1 MPIAGPEPHPH
12 RKKERT
18 EEHNHVKD
26 PIHDLVETL
35 RDEFQRG
42 HLLQKGLGEA
52 AKRRRIVISIVS
64 LLVLAGFI
72 LIAVVTRGAIHLR
85 H

>member
-1 MPIAGPEPHPH
+1 MPIAGPEPHAH
-12 RKKERT
+12 RKKDRPDET
-18 EEHNHVKD
+18 NHAKD
-26 PIHDLVETL
+26 PMHEMVENL
-35 RDEFQRG
+35 RDEFKRG

-52 AKRRRIVISIVS
+52 AKRRRIVILLVS

-72 LIAVVTRGAIHLR
+72 IIAVVTRGAIHLR